1 VRSSSVRQSDITL
14 ILIVTGLILLGVAAP
29 HAVSQSA
36 SDATTLSYR
45 AFNQLSNV
53 YRAGGHAPDLVAKLN
68 DALGMIQEAQI
79 KRAHGDMP
87 SANRLEDQAK
97 STIQSV
103 LSAIPAAQ
111 DQAISASNMKTLTI
125 LASIPI
131 IVAVSTFAFYAAL
144 RVWRYYEKLKLYE
157 MKIVEKK
164 AEA

>member
-1 VRSSSVRQSDITL
+1 MLILLAFGIL
-14 ILIVTGLILLGVAAP
+14 ILIVATP
-29 HAVSQSA
+29 HAVSQGA
-36 SDATTLSYR
+36 NDATTLSYQ
-45 AFNQLSNV
+45 AFSQLANV
-53 YRAGGHAPDLVAKLN
+53 YRTRGQAPDLVAKLN

-79 KRAHGDMP
+79 KRAHGDITG
-87 SANRLEDQAK
+87 ANRLEDQAK

-103 LSAIPAAQ
+103 LSAMPAAQ

-131 IVAVSTFAFYAAL
+131 IVVLSTLAFYAAL

-164 AEA
+164 TEV